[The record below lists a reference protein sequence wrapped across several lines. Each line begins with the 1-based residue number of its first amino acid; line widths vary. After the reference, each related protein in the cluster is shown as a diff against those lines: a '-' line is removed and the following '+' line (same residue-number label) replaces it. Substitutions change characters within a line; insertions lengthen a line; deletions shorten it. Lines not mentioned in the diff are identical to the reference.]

1 MSLVETDDAVDI
13 LYAAQPARLAPTAAP
28 IRVSGKF
35 FFAGE
40 RKHFVK
46 GVTYGPFPT
55 ASHGAPFPEAAI
67 VDNDFALMAEAGIN
81 TVRVFTVPP
90 VWLLDAAQEAG
101 LRVLV
106 GAALAAAR
114 HLSRQSG
121 DPGGDQGSGRRRG
134 ARLRAASGDFRLSRR
149 QRDPAGHD
157 PLARRRAGTA
167 VSARARRLGQ
177 ERAPGGARQLRQFP
191 VDRIPDRRFHRFSLL
206 QRLSP

>member
-1 MSLVETDDAVDI
+1 MRRSRPGSRQRRRRSGSAASSSLPASASI
-13 LYAAQPARLAPTAAP
+13 LSKASPTARFRPRATAP
-28 IRVSGKF
+28 RF
-35 FFAGE
+35 
-40 RKHFVK
+40 RK
-46 GVTYGPFPT
+46 PP
-55 ASHGAPFPEAAI
+55 S
-67 VDNDFALMAEAGIN
+67 VDKDFALMAEAGIN

-101 LRVLV
+101 LKRLG

-167 VSARARRLGQ
+167 VSARASSPRSGASTRR
-177 ERAPGGARQLRQFP
+177 RSSATP
-191 VDRIPDRRFHRFSLL
+191 ISRR
-206 QRLSP
+206 PNT